1 METNTNSEQGL
12 DYIVQAINN
21 IVDPKVKSLKY
32 DRTYRAKVTEIVN
45 DNTYKVEIS
54 GDEYQLNYD
63 GVLDVGE
70 IIRVKAPLNNF
81 SDIYIE
87 TEPARNEIQI
97 SETEPTDR
105 AVLLW
110 IDITP
115 DEEETGN

>member
-1 METNTNSEQGL
+1 MAKENDNGL
-12 DYIVQAINN
+12 NYIIQAIDN
-21 IVDPKVKSLKY
+21 IITPRVETLKY
-32 DRTYRAKVTEIVN
+32 DKTYRAKVTEIVN
-45 DNTYKVEIS
+45 DNTYKVEIF

-70 IIRVKAPLNNF
+70 IVRVKAPLNNY